1 MKHQVSTEVR
11 YDDEIDLM
19 ELLHILVK
27 EKKTV
32 FITMLIVILLSLGG
46 ALYERDQSKKA
57 SVILNV
63 SKGYTADSLLVTN
76 VLEKVYRKNNV
87 REKNDISLDKF
98 RNEFIITPI
107 IPKEIEEKKEFLAKK
122 GESLDYIPTN
132 YRVDLRVGSISESKN
147 ILEDYSIYLNEY
159 YRALNESTYRFKQF
173 DSNILNDEKYNYE
186 DYLKILDERKA
197 TMKNLIKGR
206 ENLRTDYA
214 SYGFGYRKIQIALKN
229 LESIRIDDLKNYLL
243 ATNIVRNPDKFKSEY
258 VNKKIALENRINEK
272 KRKQKIIKKLL
283 DEYKFEDSGIIVPK
297 GMKISI
303 GNNEKE
309 KYYTELMDNY
319 LKTENELATLQQQL
333 DELIYISKNFKIG
346 TEAERAYIL
355 ESLKNIVKRYNNIV
369 SQVNILEIKENYI
382 DNAALIK
389 LAAPIEIISNS
400 KAKLILAVGI
410 VMGVFLGIMMAFI
423 KSFYNSFKNFRKGVM
438 VLALFSFI
446 GVNSYSKE
454 EVTLQ
459 FTHKE
464 MKAGLN
470 PDKTP
475 FNLDEILIKE
485 FLVKKLNV
493 SMENSK
499 NITIDPI
506 FPKGSLNIVEER
518 LKKVEENYLYLPTEY
533 KITLDFKNSSEDKR
547 IKENIIRE
555 FPLFYINYFSQNSSE
570 GFDYLKSYN
579 SYREILKALDNLMIG
594 LTAEIELRKENAETK
609 EIFYEYTNLGVELNK
624 IKNISYKN
632 VLDYIKSN
640 NIVSNIALE
649 KTLLDGEN
657 HYITLELNAL
667 KAQEKIYSNALKEY
681 KIGEKQA
688 SISENG
694 DISISSDAEL
704 REKQYIDMSK
714 TYLNNLNRENTL
726 KIQFLEYLR
735 LMKEMKEPTEEQ
747 GYRINKELLEI
758 QNELNN
764 MIVKMSGIELK
775 DYKREYIGSVKV
787 F

>member
-1 MKHQVSTEVR
+1 
-11 YDDEIDLM
+11 
-19 ELLHILVK
+19 
-27 EKKTV
+27 
-32 FITMLIVILLSLGG
+32 
-46 ALYERDQSKKA
+46 
-57 SVILNV
+57 
-63 SKGYTADSLLVTN
+63 
-76 VLEKVYRKNNV
+76 
-87 REKNDISLDKF
+87 
-98 RNEFIITPI
+98 
-107 IPKEIEEKKEFLAKK
+107 
-122 GESLDYIPTN
+122 
-132 YRVDLRVGSISESKN
+132 
-147 ILEDYSIYLNEY
+147 
-159 YRALNESTYRFKQF
+159 
-173 DSNILNDEKYNYE
+173 
-186 DYLKILDERKA
+186 
-197 TMKNLIKGR
+197 
-206 ENLRTDYA
+206 
-214 SYGFGYRKIQIALKN
+214 
-229 LESIRIDDLKNYLL
+229 
-243 ATNIVRNPDKFKSEY
+243 
-258 VNKKIALENRINEK
+258 
-272 KRKQKIIKKLL
+272 
-283 DEYKFEDSGIIVPK
+283 
-297 GMKISI
+297 MKISI